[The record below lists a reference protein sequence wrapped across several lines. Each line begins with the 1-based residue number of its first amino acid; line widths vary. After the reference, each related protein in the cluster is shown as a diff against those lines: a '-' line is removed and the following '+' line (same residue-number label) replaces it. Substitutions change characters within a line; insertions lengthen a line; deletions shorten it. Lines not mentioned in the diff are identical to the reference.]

1 MAGSCSSNKLNG
13 CAVCAP
19 SLVLFQLSASTS
31 QDMVGKGCLNGDN
44 PSPKKVYFS
53 ESSNASFNY
62 NASDNIIDLSIT
74 DVASYNYNENITCF
88 IDPYGAIIFTS
99 TLSSSNSYNDFY
111 SDEGDPGHTSAGS
124 ISCSKAE
131 RKSSCDSEPSTQCS
145 LGGNCELNPEQGC
158 PGDPEGWNCL
168 QEECNESLSCT
179 SRTRSGSVNESVS
192 GGGPNG
198 NLFAQSNGTYSFQR
212 TLSSTKSL
220 SYFYGLCLSSV
231 STKIGILTNNESQ
244 NCAGTKCGEGKDACW
259 GGAACFGISDDNLSD
274 PNATSTIAQKLKFK
288 IGTAKE
294 GFSKKYTSVSGKVK
308 FYYGGTGEKTPCCN
322 EDFDGTVVKE
332 AGYSISSA
340 STFKNDYLASDAGD
354 FDNSNQGLVGQTIC
368 SCYTID
374 NVSFI

>member
-31 QDMVGKGCLNGDN
+31 QGMVGKGCLNGDN

-111 SDEGDPGHTSAGS
+111 SDEVDPGHTSAGS

-145 LGGNCELNPEQGC
+145 LGGNCELNPAQGC
-158 PGDPEGWNCL
+158 PGDPEVGTVYKKSAMNL
-168 QEECNESLSCT
+168 FRVLLALEVDQLMSLYQEEDLMAIYSLKVMELIVFKK
-179 SRTRSGSVNESVS
+179 RSV
-192 GGGPNG
+192 
-198 NLFAQSNGTYSFQR
+198 L
-212 TLSSTKSL
+212 
-220 SYFYGLCLSSV
+220 
-231 STKIGILTNNESQ
+231 
-244 NCAGTKCGEGKDACW
+244 
-259 GGAACFGISDDNLSD
+259 
-274 PNATSTIAQKLKFK
+274 QKVLVIFMVFVYLQLALK
-288 IGTAKE
+288 
-294 GFSKKYTSVSGKVK
+294 
-308 FYYGGTGEKTPCCN
+308 
-322 EDFDGTVVKE
+322 
-332 AGYSISSA
+332 
-340 STFKNDYLASDAGD
+340 
-354 FDNSNQGLVGQTIC
+354 
-368 SCYTID
+368 
-374 NVSFI
+374 